1 MESSSMKKP
10 RKLADELMEGIEAMR
25 EQRRCKMSRDYEN
38 MDINDLIDIIEEQ
51 DFMIA
56 GYEDD
61 LADEALDEGRF
72 AFKEYGMEYEHQHAS
87 RCSYW
92 LWLDDPD
99 NNEFCNCLLVHRN
112 VGC

>member
-61 LADEALDEGRF
+61 LADEAL
-72 AFKEYGMEYEHQHAS
+72 EYEHQHAS